1 MINKISD
8 LVMTA
13 DQENLFHKKTR
24 EKTGKYF
31 WMANAFVLLF
41 QIYNILY
48 TLHYTNFR
56 LGSQA
61 SKVYMGLYVS
71 MLLICIV
78 SGIMGFIWTYTKKEH
93 YTRLLCLYT
102 VFSCLL
108 LLWSVC
114 VTLYDQRISNNISVY
129 MTTAIYVAGL
139 IYIRPHISIPVFILC
154 EVLLVTGVSWLQYG
168 NFRDDYGFFINSVG
182 LTIVALFISLYRW
195 GSLRRDFLNQ
205 LEMEQK
211 NRMITEQSE
220 KLNYIANHDALTGLW
235 NRNHLNEWKESFFSG
250 SQHQAVVFIIDI
262 DHFKEYNDA
271 FGHVAGNECLKK
283 VANALQELEGIF
295 FRFGGEEFL
304 CLLTNEAVF
313 HAPSLA
319 DKLCRHIEKQQIAS
333 AQPGK
338 SLTISAGYSAGTM
351 KNDLEFRRLLH
362 EADEALYCA
371 KNNGRNQV
379 VDYSTLKS

>member
-1 MINKISD
+1 MVNRIND

-13 DQENLFHKKTR
+13 EQETLFHKKTR

-31 WMANAFVLLF
+31 WIANIFVLLF

-48 TLHYTNFR
+48 TLYYTGFR
-56 LGSQA
+56 LESQA

-71 MLLICIV
+71 MMLICIAAAV
-78 SGIMGFIWTYTKKEH
+78 MGALLTYTKKEQ
-93 YTRLLCLYT
+93 YTRLLRLYT
-102 VFSCLL
+102 AFGCLL
-108 LLWSVC
+108 LFWSAC
-114 VTLYDQRISNNISVY
+114 ITLYDQRVSDNISVY
-129 MTTAIYVAGL
+129 MTTAIYVSGL
-139 IYIRPHISIPVFILC
+139 IYIRPRTSVPIFILC
-154 EVLLVTGVSWLQYG
+154 ETFLVTGVSWLQYG
-168 NFRDDYGFFINSVG
+168 NFRDNYGFYITSIG

-235 NRNHLNEWKESFFSG
+235 NRNYLNEWKENFFAS

-271 FGHVAGNECLKK
+271 FGHVAGDECLKK
-283 VANALQELEGIF
+283 VAGALQELNGIV

-304 CLLTNEAVF
+304 CLLTNEETF
-313 HAPSLA
+313 RAPGLA
-319 DKLCRHIEKQQIAS
+319 DSLCRHIAKQQIAS
-333 AQPGK
+333 AKPGEY
-338 SLTISAGYSAGTM
+338 LTISAGYSAGTM

-379 VDYSTLKS
+379 VNYYSLKS